1 MGYDTLILSGGSV
14 KGCALLGSF
23 KYLIDHEKI
32 NIKKLKH
39 IISASVGALM
49 ALPLILNVSI
59 HAFYKIIKE
68 TKIKLFDKEDFKI
81 ENVINEYGIYDNSVI
96 EFYVKTFIKHFLKKD
111 KITLKELFNLTK
123 IKYSVKVSNV
133 TKNKVEYIKNE
144 EV

>member
-39 IISASVGALM
+39 IISASVGSLM

-59 HAFYKIIKE
+59 HAFYKIIKDL
-68 TKIKLFDKEDFKI
+68 IYHRHNKL
-81 ENVINEYGIYDNSVI
+81 N
-96 EFYVKTFIKHFLKKD
+96 H
-111 KITLKELFNLTK
+111 
-123 IKYSVKVSNV
+123 SNV
-133 TKNKVEYIKNE
+133 LLSLQF
-144 EV
+144 

>member
-1 MGYDTLILSGGSV
+1 MEYDTLILSGGSV

-39 IISASVGALM
+39 IISASVGSLM

-68 TKIKLFDKEDFKI
+68 TKIKLCLS
-81 ENVINEYGIYDNSVI
+81 SVI
-96 EFYVKTFIKHFLKKD
+96 IYRTQQQMLY
-111 KITLKELFNLTK
+111 L
-123 IKYSVKVSNV
+123 
-133 TKNKVEYIKNE
+133 
-144 EV
+144 